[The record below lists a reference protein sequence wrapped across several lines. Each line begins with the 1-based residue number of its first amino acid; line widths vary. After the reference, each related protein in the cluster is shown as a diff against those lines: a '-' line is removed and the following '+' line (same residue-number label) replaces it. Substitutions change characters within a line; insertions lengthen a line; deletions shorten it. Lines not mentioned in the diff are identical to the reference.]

1 MVRRRLG
8 PLALGLA
15 VAALAAAC
23 GSTDNGSSSSAASGG
38 AAPATAG
45 GTTSAAS
52 TGAFKVAFI
61 LVGPKND
68 GGWSQAHYDGAQAVQ
83 KALGDKVQVIVK
95 ENVPEGPQSQQVVED
110 LVKNQGVKLVFATS
124 FGYGDAL
131 ANLAAKYPD
140 VKFEH
145 ATGAKTLPN
154 LAVYYGAGEDGIYL
168 SGMAAGAASK
178 NGKVGYV
185 VPFPIPEVIRH
196 ANAFALGVQKTHPGA
211 QVKLIWTKSWFD
223 PAKETKAAESLVS
236 WGADVVGQNVDSPA
250 TGKVAEAKGVKWV
263 GYDSDASAAAPKAYL
278 TAAVYD
284 WGPYYVS
291 RVKAAM
297 DGTWKTGS
305 YYGNLADAFV
315 QLAPFGPDV
324 SEATKSAIQAEMDK
338 LKSTPQAEFTGP
350 IADQGGTQKI
360 PAGQQA
366 TMDELLSI
374 DWLVKGIEG
383 SPTG

>member
-1 MVRRRLG
+1 
-8 PLALGLA
+8 
-15 VAALAAAC
+15 
-23 GSTDNGSSSSAASGG
+23 
-38 AAPATAG
+38 
-45 GTTSAAS
+45 
-52 TGAFKVAFI
+52 
-61 LVGPKND
+61 
-68 GGWSQAHYDGAQAVQ
+68 
-83 KALGDKVQVIVK
+83 
-95 ENVPEGPQSQQVVED
+95 
-110 LVKNQGVKLVFATS
+110 
-124 FGYGDAL
+124 
-131 ANLAAKYPD
+131 
-140 VKFEH
+140 
-145 ATGAKTLPN
+145 
-154 LAVYYGAGEDGIYL
+154 
-168 SGMAAGAASK
+168 
-178 NGKVGYV
+178 
-185 VPFPIPEVIRH
+185 
-196 ANAFALGVQKTHPGA
+196 
-211 QVKLIWTKSWFD
+211 
-223 PAKETKAAESLVS
+223 
-236 WGADVVGQNVDSPA
+236 
-250 TGKVAEAKGVKWV
+250 VKWV